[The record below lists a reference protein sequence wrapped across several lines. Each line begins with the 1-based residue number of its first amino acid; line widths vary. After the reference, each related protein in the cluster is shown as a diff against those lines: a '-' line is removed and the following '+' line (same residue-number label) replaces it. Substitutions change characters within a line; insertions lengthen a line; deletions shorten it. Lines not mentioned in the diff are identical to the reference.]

1 MQFFHIFLIS
11 YAIQG
16 HPIERTFLL
25 ESSEQ
30 CEVALR
36 ANEPLINMLGADA
49 FCIDTGQLSSSI
61 RPRLRP
67 SAQSVGHQ

>member
-36 ANEPLINMLGADA
+36 ANEPLIDMLGADA
-49 FCIDTGQLSSSI
+49 FCIDTGQLSQSI
-61 RPRLRP
+61 RPKLRP
-67 SAQSVGHQ
+67 SAQNADHQ